1 MYTQLPLVSPPVEEV
16 WVQVVEV
23 GTKEEGGTRVSS
35 SSSSSSTVTQIKTVV
50 KRGEVRRGYGCP
62 RGHRDAAECRYR

>member
-35 SSSSSSTVTQIKTVV
+35 SSSTVTQRKAVV

-62 RGHRDAAECRYR
+62 RGHRDATECRYR